1 MRLVS
6 ILTTSLGTAK
16 MPRQRK
22 LDHRFIARQLTPF
35 RQALQGGIGKVL
47 TYSGGRF
54 NAKAYSR
61 CSSVGIFDR
70 KNTSEKGKPKIALIV
85 DCSGSMGGDPIKGA
99 AHMCAILSKLD
110 QADAIDA
117 RIFCTGASK
126 GKGGGF
132 RVPLPQPD
140 FVWEYLAAYHG
151 HEFLSQTFTKF
162 RQEIVDCDLVACY
175 TDADI
180 CDKRLNPSLWRSR
193 GTSCVGLYCGDVGQV
208 DVMNRYFDFSIAR
221 ETPSALFHE
230 YLRLVRRLLDK

>member
-1 MRLVS
+1 MISDLLIPFIS
-6 ILTTSLGTAK
+6 AIAKTLLTNLLKLFLIKNSL
-16 MPRQRK
+16 
-22 LDHRFIARQLTPF
+22 
-35 RQALQGGIGKVL
+35 
-47 TYSGGRF
+47 YS
-54 NAKAYSR
+54 K
-61 CSSVGIFDR
+61 
-70 KNTSEKGKPKIALIV
+70 
-85 DCSGSMGGDPIKGA
+85 
-99 AHMCAILSKLD
+99 SKLD
-110 QADAIDA
+110 AANAIEA

-180 CDKRLNPSLWRSR
+180 CDKRLTPSLWRSR

-230 YLRLVRRLLDK
+230 YLRLVKRLLDK